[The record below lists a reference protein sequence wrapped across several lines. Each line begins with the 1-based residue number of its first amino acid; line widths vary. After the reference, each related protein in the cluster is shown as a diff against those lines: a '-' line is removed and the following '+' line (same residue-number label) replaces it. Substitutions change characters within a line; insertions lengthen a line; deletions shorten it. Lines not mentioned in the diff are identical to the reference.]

1 MTNAELKT
9 RFNVG
14 YEFLANNLAPGYTD
28 AEISG
33 LLNQGMDLLVDE
45 LYANG
50 DMLGLAELLV
60 SSTLNLATAS
70 FENYGSNAYETTTS
84 LPSDYRWV
92 VNVKVKSVRGTPFVV
107 NTGFIPAEIIP
118 KQEADYWM
126 QTLANRPMIITPKV
140 VLVNSAS
147 TIRFIVLVDMY
158 TTVTTTGGF
167 QVVYVKTPT
176 RIDVS
181 NSNVNELHPRWHQK
195 IVDKAIALAMKAA
208 DAQRASAEI
217 QINKAI

>member
-50 DMLGLAELLV
+50 DTLGLAELLIQ
-60 SSTLNLATAS
+60 STLNLVSAA
-70 FENYGSNAYETTTS
+70 FENYGSNAYETTVGLS
-84 LPSDYRWV
+84 NDYRWL
-92 VNVKVKSVRGTPFVV
+92 VNVKVKAVRNKPFIIDA
-107 NTGFIPAEIIP
+107 GFVPGEVIP
-118 KQEADYWM
+118 KQEANYWM
-126 QTLANRPMIITPKV
+126 QTLANKPMIITPKV
-140 VLVNSAS
+140 VVVNSTGTA
-147 TIRFIVLVDMY
+147 RFIVLVDTY
-158 TTVTTTGGF
+158 TTVTLSGGF
-167 QVVYVKTPT
+167 QIVYVKTPA

-195 IVDKAIALAMKAA
+195 IVDKAIALAMKAT
-208 DAQRASAEI
+208 DVQRAQAEI
-217 QINKAI
+217 QTNKAI